1 MMFAATALALAAL
14 SGGEEAR
21 LVRGDIVLNV
31 ARDEGAPGG
40 KVDAWI
46 DIPAPPNLVWRTMND
61 CAGAPS
67 FVPSMISCQ
76 IISRDPG
83 GGWDIREHIADP
95 GWVLPNIRSRFRAD
109 YDPDKQ
115 IRFKQIDGDFE
126 IMQGQ
131 WTLTPLSGGAG
142 TRLRYEAQLKPR
154 LWVPDF
160 VVQHVIETDAP
171 ETLRALR
178 TEVLRR
184 RDAIPAQSP

>member
-1 MMFAATALALAAL
+1 MMLTMIAMVLAAL

-31 ARDEGAPGG
+31 ARDEGAVGG

-46 DIPAPPNLVWRTMND
+46 DIAAPPGLVWRTMND
-61 CAGAPS
+61 CAGAPK
-67 FVPSMISCQ
+67 FVPSLLSCS
-76 IISRDPG
+76 IVSSDPSG
-83 GGWDIREHIADP
+83 LWDIREHVADP
-95 GWVLPNIRSRFRAD
+95 GVLLPNIRSRFRAD
-109 YDPDKQ
+109 YDPEKQ
-115 IRFKQIDGDFE
+115 IRFKQVDGDFE

-131 WTLTPLSGGAG
+131 WTLTPLSGGAA

-154 LWVPDF
+154 MWVPDF

-178 TEVLRR
+178 KEVLRR
-184 RDAIPAQSP
+184 RDAIPAQP